1 MDVAVFAFL
10 IAMLV
15 PAVLVTLYIRRV
27 IRVRQEAERERRRQ
41 LEARLRRQQAFVG
54 NPKSVTR
61 RTR

>member
-10 IAMLV
+10 IAMLI

-27 IRVRQEAERERRRQ
+27 IRVRQEAERERQRQ
-41 LEARLRRQQAFVG
+41 LAARLRRQQAFVG

>member
-10 IAMLV
+10 VAMII

-27 IRVRQEAERERRRQ
+27 IRVRQEAERERQRQ
-41 LEARLRRQQAFVG
+41 LAARLRRQQAFIG
-54 NPKSVTR
+54 NPKSITR